1 MSDEAH
7 TIPDHVASRVA
18 RLINEAED
26 MRQQAADDLKQIYAD
41 LREELRGMGWT
52 GSVVSVEVAALKG
65 AIVDMRMDEQAKSK
79 REEKG
84 ERIDDYVS
92 LLTRAR
98 AREATSYAEATG
110 REPVDANLVETVVKG
125 VQTEIGR
132 KALIAALDAM
142 IEAEDEPVQEMHELP
157 ETAIQSGL
165 PNEVRSGEPDASDAG
180 TLGQVTSAP
189 AGSGS
194 DKMPATISD
203 EGIPAFLKRERKALR
218 PDCQHPDNCAGY
230 GTHTCHACK
239 KAMAEVEAA

>member
-65 AIVDMRMDEQAKSK
+65 AIVDMRMDDQAKSK

-98 AREATSYAEATG
+98 AREAVPAEAVRGILAPYYSEATARDYAEATG
-110 REPVDANLVETVVKG
+110 REPTVS
-125 VQTEIGR
+125 EIE
-132 KALIAALDAM
+132 KVHH
-142 IEAEDEPVQEMHELP
+142 PVAPDQHFGTTP
-157 ETAIQSGL
+157 ETS
-165 PNEVRSGEPDASDAG
+165 NSNASSLENSDLG
-180 TLGQVTSAP
+180 TTP
-189 AGSGS
+189 
-194 DKMPATISD
+194 D
-203 EGIPAFLKRERKALR
+203 EGILAFLKRERKALR

>member
-65 AIVDMRMDEQAKSK
+65 AIADMRMDEQAKSK

-98 AREATSYAEATG
+98 AREAVPAEAVRGILAPHYTATTARDYAEATG
-110 REPVDANLVETVVKG
+110 R
-125 VQTEIGR
+125 
-132 KALIAALDAM
+132 
-142 IEAEDEPVQEMHELP
+142 
-157 ETAIQSGL
+157 
-165 PNEVRSGEPDASDAG
+165 DAG
-180 TLGQVTSAP
+180 SSNGRMAEFDSAD
-189 AGSGS
+189 AGSNPAPVASHALVAQRIEQEASNLSVAGS
-194 DKMPATISD
+194 IPAERSNAPD
-203 EGIPAFLKRERKALR
+203 EGIPAFLKRDRKPLR
-218 PDCQHPDNCAGY
+218 PNCLNPGTCAGY
-230 GTHTCHACK
+230 GSHTCHSCTVA
-239 KAMAEVEAA
+239 AREVEPA